1 MRVRHALAA
10 FVAMGLGCAA
20 VGVGAANDARVA
32 PPLAPRLA
40 AATVW
45 TPMSVAPDTLVM
57 EARWNLPG
65 SDGRGDL
72 DSVTVNFSNLNAS
85 GWLRV
90 NVPLTS
96 VAATLRQPIPAFD
109 AEWIVRAQVCL
120 YRRKQVACADAATP
134 YKHVEPPLAPVEG
147 LSVSAVKVP

>member
-1 MRVRHALAA
+1 MVIAGLA
-10 FVAMGLGCAA
+10 GLSLSCAA
-20 VGVGAANDARVA
+20 VGIGAANDARVA
-32 PPLAPRLA
+32 PPLAPRLD

-45 TPMSVAPDTLVM
+45 TESPLVADTLVLQ
-57 EARWNLPG
+57 ARWNLPG
-65 SDGRGDL
+65 RDGRGEL

-96 VAATLRQPIPAFD
+96 VAATLRQPIPTFD

-134 YKHVEPPLAPVEG
+134 YTHVEPPLAPVDG
-147 LSVSAVKVP
+147 LSLSATKVP